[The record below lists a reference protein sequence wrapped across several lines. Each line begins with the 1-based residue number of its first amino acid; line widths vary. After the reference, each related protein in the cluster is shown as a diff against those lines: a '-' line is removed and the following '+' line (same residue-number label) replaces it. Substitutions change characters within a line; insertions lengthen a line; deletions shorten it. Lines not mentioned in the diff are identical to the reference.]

1 MNRELDTLIRSNR
14 IPHAL
19 VIDGGTYESRLS
31 LAHTVA
37 ASLLCSG
44 DTTAGPC
51 RRCTA
56 CNKVFSD
63 IHPDVIT
70 VLPDKK
76 KKTLSVEVIRDMRED
91 VSVLPNESEHKIY
104 IIAKAELMQDYA
116 QNALL
121 KILEEPPAYASFI
134 LLCDSH
140 SSLLPTV
147 LSRVAL
153 FSLDDEEPDM
163 DEGDNK
169 EALEVAKQMAECIAH
184 KDEFALMTCVS
195 FFDKNYELL
204 KPALERLSLILR
216 DALVLVSGG
225 STMISLAE
233 KQAKEISALPRETLL
248 STVAGLTEIQKSINI
263 YGNKNLIL
271 CRLSSKL
278 IGGKND

>member
-1 MNRELDTLIRSNR
+1 MNRELDTLIKHRR

-19 VIDGGTYESRLS
+19 VIDGGTYDSRLTI
-31 LAHTVA
+31 ARTVA
-37 ASLLCSG
+37 AALMCCE
-44 DTTAGPC
+44 DTADGPC
-51 RRCTA
+51 RRCTP

-76 KKTLSVEVIRDMRED
+76 KKTLSVDVIRDMRD
-91 VSVLPNESEHKIY
+91 SVSVLPNESEHKVY

-121 KILEEPPAYASFI
+121 KILEEPPSYATFI

-153 FSLDDEEPDM
+153 FSLDDEEPDLNI
-163 DEGDNK
+163 EENK
-169 EALEVAKQMAECIAH
+169 EALEIAKQMAQCISAQ
-184 KDEFALMTCVS
+184 DEFSLMTCVA

-216 DALVLVSGG
+216 DALVLLSGG
-225 STMISLAE
+225 TVLIGLADKEAQSLTRLS
-233 KQAKEISALPRETLL
+233 KETLF
-248 STVAGLTEIQKSINI
+248 TAVNGLTEIQKSINI

-278 IGGKND
+278 IGGNND

>member
-1 MNRELDTLIRSNR
+1 MNRELDTLIQSKR

-19 VIDGGTYESRLS
+19 ALDGGTYDSRLA
-31 LAHTVA
+31 LARTVA
-37 ASLLCSG
+37 ASLICSD
-44 DTTAGPC
+44 DTVAGPC
-51 RRCTA
+51 RHCTA

-76 KKTLSVEVIRDMRED
+76 KKTLSVDVIRDMRED
-91 VSVLPNESEHKIY
+91 VSVLPNESEHKVY

-121 KILEEPPAYASFI
+121 KILEEPPTYATFI

-140 SSLLPTV
+140 STLLPTV
-147 LSRVAL
+147 LSRVAV
-153 FSLDDEEPDM
+153 FSLDDEEPNL
-163 DEGDNK
+163 ELEDNK
-169 EALEVAKQMAECIAH
+169 AALDIAKRMALCIADR
-184 KDEFALMTCVS
+184 DEFALMACVS
-195 FFDKNYELL
+195 FFEKNYELL

-216 DALVLVSGG
+216 DALVLLCGG
-225 STMISLAE
+225 KTVISSAESEARRLA
-233 KQAKEISALPRETLL
+233 SLPKDTLL
-248 STVAGLTEIQKSINI
+248 KALSGLEEIQKSINI

-278 IGGKND
+278 IGGNND